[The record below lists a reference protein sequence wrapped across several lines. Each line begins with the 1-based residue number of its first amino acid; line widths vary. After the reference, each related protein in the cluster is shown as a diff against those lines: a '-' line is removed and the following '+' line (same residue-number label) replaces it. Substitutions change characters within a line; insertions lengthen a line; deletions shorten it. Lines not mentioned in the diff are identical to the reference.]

1 MTRNESSIDFML
13 CSDKLLTVIVK
24 KRRREFKF
32 VTKITKNKLVFTINN
47 RRDREPGIL
56 PVIEMTTTASTD
68 RNIQQEEEEEG
79 DLKGVIIVTTRW
91 RKIIVII
98 DAFSGIPCITPKT
111 RQASVLLVDADS
123 VSTYPFRR

>member
-1 MTRNESSIDFML
+1 MTN
-13 CSDKLLTVIVK
+13 
-24 KRRREFKF
+24 
-32 VTKITKNKLVFTINN
+32 ITKNKLVFTINN
-47 RRDREPGIL
+47 RREREPSIL

-68 RNIQQEEEEEG
+68 RNIQEEEEEEG

-98 DAFSGIPCITPKT
+98 DAFSGIPCIPPPKT

>member
-1 MTRNESSIDFML
+1 
-13 CSDKLLTVIVK
+13 
-24 KRRREFKF
+24 
-32 VTKITKNKLVFTINN
+32 KLVFTIHN
-47 RRDREPGIL
+47 RREREPGIL

-68 RNIQQEEEEEG
+68 RNIQEEEEEG
-79 DLKGVIIVTTRW
+79 DLTGVIIVTTRW

>member
-1 MTRNESSIDFML
+1 M
-13 CSDKLLTVIVK
+13 
-24 KRRREFKF
+24 
-32 VTKITKNKLVFTINN
+32 
-47 RRDREPGIL
+47 

-68 RNIQQEEEEEG
+68 RNIQEEEEEG

-123 VSTYPFRR
+123 VSTYLFQEITSILTASIRYVAKRNLLT